1 MTRRRSKDGRRAEAI
16 ARDLN
21 EIGNDSDFP
30 FRISSNGVWQS
41 QLVVSS
47 AGAGDNQ
54 SSLSARRRNS
64 SGTERTAR
72 DPDP

>member
-16 ARDLN
+16 ARDLT

-30 FRISSNGVWQS
+30 FRIRSNES
-41 QLVVSS
+41 CSPARRSS
-47 AGAGDNQ
+47 AGAGDNH

-64 SGTERTAR
+64 SGTERTTRIA
-72 DPDP
+72 DP

>member
-30 FRISSNGVWQS
+30 F
-41 QLVVSS
+41 
-47 AGAGDNQ
+47 
-54 SSLSARRRNS
+54 
-64 SGTERTAR
+64 
-72 DPDP
+72 

>member
-30 FRISSNGVWQS
+30 FE
-41 QLVVSS
+41 LVRTGSGSPARRSS
-47 AGAGDNQ
+47 AGTGDNHR
-54 SSLSARRRNS
+54 SLSARRRNS

-72 DPDP
+72 VPDP

>member
-41 QLVVSS
+41 SSSFVS
-47 AGAGDNQ
+47 GHW
-54 SSLSARRRNS
+54 R
-64 SGTERTAR
+64 
-72 DPDP
+72 